1 MKPMLKPFTL
11 ILPLTLLAACG
22 NSEVESTPEAAER
35 PKVTA
40 PEVSFKPAHSEKGAV
55 SKIGAPFRLQYKV
68 IGTPIV
74 GSQVP
79 IELRIYSTLE
89 PQPVKISYSLNDTTA
104 LAFPEAQPATVNVTR
119 KADDQYIEQMV
130 TVIPQREGRLYVNVT
145 ASIETGEGSRSMVM
159 AVPVQV
165 GSGARPLEEHGEP
178 GTDEKG
184 EAIRSLPA
192 KEN

>member
-1 MKPMLKPFTL
+1 MKALLKTSTL
-11 ILPLTLLAACG
+11 LLPTLLLAACG
-22 NSEVESTPEAAER
+22 GNEVDSAPEPETR
-35 PKVTA
+35 PQVTA
-40 PEVSFKPAHSEKGAV
+40 PQVSFKPAAGESGKAA
-55 SKIGAPFRLQYKV
+55 KIGAPFRLQYKV
-68 IGTPIV
+68 IGTPVI

-104 LAFPEAQPATVNVTR
+104 LSFPDAQPASVNVTR
-119 KADDQYIEQMV
+119 RLDESYIEQMV

-145 ASIETGEGSRSMVM
+145 ASIETAEGSRSMVM

-165 GSGARPLEEHGEP
+165 GTGTRPLEENGEL
-178 GTDEKG
+178 GTDEQG
-184 EAIRSLPA
+184 EAIKSLPA